1 MVIKFNMLNLT
12 FLAFA
17 LELLENLEEIVPR
30 YWQNV
35 DHEQVTVWYLLSK
48 SSVSKGL
55 KMLNI

>member
-55 KMLNI
+55 NI